1 MWGVTHE
8 PLLGPLGGAVD
19 PLAVL
24 LHLRV
29 GGIPIGDTAS
39 GANIAGL
46 PPNPCLAADGGRQ
59 MGGSGCRM
67 GLAPLPM

>member
-1 MWGVTHE
+1 M
-8 PLLGPLGGAVD
+8 D

-46 PPNPCLAADGGRQ
+46 PPNLHLADGGEQ
-59 MGGSGCRM
+59 LGGSHRM
-67 GLAPLPM
+67 GLTPPTCVAPLMPVGVGL

>member
-8 PLLGPLGGAVD
+8 PPLGPLRGAVD

-46 PPNPCLAADGGRQ
+46 PPNLHLADGGQ
-59 MGGSGCRM
+59 LMGG
-67 GLAPLPM
+67 

>member
-1 MWGVTHE
+1 M
-8 PLLGPLGGAVD
+8 D

-39 GANIAGL
+39 GADIAGL
-46 PPNPCLAADGGRQ
+46 PPNLHLADGGRAS
-59 MGGSGCRM
+59 GGIVQNGANTPAQV
-67 GLAPLPM
+67 APPTPVGVGP

>member
-8 PLLGPLGGAVD
+8 PLLGPLGGAMD

-46 PPNPCLAADGGRQ
+46 PPNLHLDDGG
-59 MGGSGCRM
+59 
-67 GLAPLPM
+67 

>member
-1 MWGVTHE
+1 M
-8 PLLGPLGGAVD
+8 D

-29 GGIPIGDTAS
+29 GGIPIGDTVS

-46 PPNPCLAADGGRQ
+46 PPNLHLADGGEQ
-59 MGGSGCRM
+59 LGG
-67 GLAPLPM
+67 